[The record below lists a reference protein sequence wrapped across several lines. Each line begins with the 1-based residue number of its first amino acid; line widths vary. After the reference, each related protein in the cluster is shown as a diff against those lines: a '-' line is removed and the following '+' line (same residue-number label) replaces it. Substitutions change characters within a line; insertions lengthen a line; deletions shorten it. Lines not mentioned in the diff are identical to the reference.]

1 LGDVQ
6 LVKAALSKLHSKVE
20 SALEEVKV
28 KVADVLLI
36 GLHGHTW

>member
-20 SALEEVKV
+20 LAMEEAKA
-28 KVADVLLI
+28 KVAEVLVV
-36 GLHGHTW
+36 GLHGHIW

>member
-20 SALEEVKV
+20 SATEEVKA
-28 KVADVLLI
+28 KVAEVLVI
-36 GLHGHTW
+36 GSHGNW